1 MEHIRRFISP
11 PHKMKGETCITRV
24 SLRQAMEMFPLLR
37 ARSLSPTSKRWSVAA
52 NIRLSD
58 TKFFRISLSNTASRL
73 STAWAQAL
81 RHYGVELDR

>member
-24 SLRQAMEMFPLLR
+24 SLRQAMEVVPLLR
-37 ARSLSPTSKRWSVAA
+37 ARYLSPTSKRWSVAA

-58 TKFFRISLSNTASRL
+58 NNSFVFRYLHTASRL
-73 STAWAQAL
+73 STA
-81 RHYGVELDR
+81 